1 MNNSSSSIDKTRI
14 ALIALA
20 VVLALGI
27 GAVIYFFTAN
37 NANRPQNHIGTNG
50 RVNTT
55 SNVESTTPSI
65 LSIDKKGFSN
75 NSSLPKIYRDTENS
89 LNDEAI
95 EQRLQIN
102 EFALRDKCVITIKNN
117 TKQNLY
123 MQLIVRF
130 FDESGNQ
137 IHTDLDFTLSVASG
151 EEMAFLSSCERE
163 YDHAKYSLDVHP
175 TDDPPAPLDLS
186 IVDKSNEVLVI
197 AENNGAFDTQDPVL
211 VTLFFKGNQLVDAKK
226 VVGSI
231 STADNWVATKLVVP
245 IDSIDEDTR
254 REYYLHADP
263 FILSPE

>member
-163 YDHAKYSLDVHP
+163 YDHAKYSVFARVSCP
-175 TDDPPAPLDLS
+175 KPAP
-186 IVDKSNEVLVI
+186 VDC
-197 AENNGAFDTQDPVL
+197 P
-211 VTLFFKGNQLVDAKK
+211 
-226 VVGSI
+226 
-231 STADNWVATKLVVP
+231 
-245 IDSIDEDTR
+245 
-254 REYYLHADP
+254 
-263 FILSPE
+263 

>member
-1 MNNSSSSIDKTRI
+1 MNNSSSSVDKTRI

-27 GAVIYFFTAN
+27 GAVIYFLTAN
-37 NANRPQNHIGTNG
+37 DSNRLQYNNVTNG
-50 RVNTT
+50 TAKTT
-55 SNVESTTPSI
+55 SYVESNTSS
-65 LSIDKKGFSN
+65 LSIYDNKESST
-75 NSSLPKIYRDTENS
+75 NSPVPKIYRDTENC

-95 EQRLQIN
+95 EKQLQIN

>member
-1 MNNSSSSIDKTRI
+1 
-14 ALIALA
+14 
-20 VVLALGI
+20 
-27 GAVIYFFTAN
+27 
-37 NANRPQNHIGTNG
+37 
-50 RVNTT
+50 
-55 SNVESTTPSI
+55 
-65 LSIDKKGFSN
+65 
-75 NSSLPKIYRDTENS
+75 
-89 LNDEAI
+89 
-95 EQRLQIN
+95 
-102 EFALRDKCVITIKNN
+102 
-117 TKQNLY
+117 

-254 REYYLHADP
+254 REYYIHADP
-263 FILSPE
+263 FIPSPE